1 MEFDLI
7 SFTLHPTTEVFE
19 CSRKVDLL
27 LIADFFNVS
36 VPRDVAKGTIKQVL
50 HDRLVETG
58 ILPEPTAMEEEDVS
72 PDVGL
77 GAVSDRTLPNV
88 EPVDPT
94 LAIKMKE
101 LDLLIKQEER
111 ETLLVKLRLI
121 EAEADQAFRLQH
133 LKDQDLKNRPVPKA
147 WSRPPSVSSL
157 AAAPQSLHESGANT
171 SFDVS
176 KNLKLVPPFTIYS

>member
-19 CSRKVDLL
+19 RSRKVDLL

-133 LKDQDLKNRPVPKA
+133 LKDQD
-147 WSRPPSVSSL
+147 
-157 AAAPQSLHESGANT
+157 
-171 SFDVS
+171 
-176 KNLKLVPPFTIYS
+176 